1 MPDLSYGLRKEI
13 TMARLQWISLFL
25 LLSAPAFAQ
34 KKDRNTQVRED
45 RQTFAD
51 DDYWVYN
58 DLDEG
63 IARAKKTDRPLLIVF
78 R

>member
-1 MPDLSYGLRKEI
+1 MSGLSYGLRKEI
-13 TMARLQWISLFL
+13 CMPRLQWVGLFL

-34 KKDRNTQVRED
+34 KDRNTQVRED

-51 DDYWVYN
+51 DDYWIYN

-63 IARAKKTDRPLLIVF
+63 IERATKTGRPLLIVF